1 MNGRGPGSSD
11 PAGDLPQAVR
21 VACAEE
27 HTSHARTVNFI
38 LGAEV
43 LRRRK
48 RESTGRLRAPLVNL
62 MTLNRCTLS
71 LEFLRVKRVST
82 CEAKQQQND

>member
-1 MNGRGPGSSD
+1 MGVDRVVRPGRRLASGS
-11 PAGDLPQAVR
+11 AGRLRRRAYI
-21 VACAEE
+21 
-27 HTSHARTVNFI
+27 ARGTVNFI

-48 RESTGRLRAPLVNL
+48 RELTGRLRAPLVNL
-62 MTLNRCTLS
+62 MTLNCCTLS